1 VVARERFTVLTATV
15 VVERKSKTSG
25 ASVNGVA
32 EKGYQSATSVSR
44 QVRLFA
50 INVVEQANMFATS
63 VMEKECPSGNA
74 TYVEAEVM

>member
-1 VVARERFTVLTATV
+1 MVVA
-15 VVERKSKTSG
+15 ERKSKTNR

-32 EKGYQSATSVSR
+32 EKEYQSATSVSR

-63 VMEKECPSGNA
+63 VMEKE
-74 TYVEAEVM
+74 